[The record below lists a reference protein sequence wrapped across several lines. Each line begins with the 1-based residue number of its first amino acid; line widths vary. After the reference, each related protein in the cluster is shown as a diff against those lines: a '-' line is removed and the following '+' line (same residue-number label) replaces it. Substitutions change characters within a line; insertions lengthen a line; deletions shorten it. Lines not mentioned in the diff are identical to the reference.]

1 MVIGIGV
8 TSMSV
13 LKLFIFIILLLCYSN
28 FDSITLIQ
36 CFGICE

>member
-13 LKLFIFIILLLCYSN
+13 LKLFVMLLCYSN
-28 FDSITLIQ
+28 FDSITLI
-36 CFGICE
+36 

>member
-13 LKLFIFIILLLCYSN
+13 LKLFIIVLLLCYSN